1 MRIRYFAETDTLWI
15 ELRDVEVA
23 ETRDLDANTL
33 VDLDNHGAV
42 CSITVEHA
50 SERTDVTG
58 VWFEQVPA

>member
-33 VDLDNHGAV
+33 VDVDDNGAV
-42 CSITVEHA
+42 CSRAWAEIGG
-50 SERTDVTG
+50 R
-58 VWFEQVPA
+58 